1 MLSVMFFSVAYLQ
14 AAVQNNMYLCKN
26 KNKTKPVVKSK
37 KITNSI

>member
-26 KNKTKPVVKSK
+26 KTKPVVKSK